1 MLRDLCAGSLD
12 QTPLKRDNI
21 TPEEVVEVI
30 KDYRAKKI
38 EYKRYQED
46 ETNAEQAIKDKLTE
60 FERIFSTTSNEMEWE
75 EIRTAALKNL
85 GSEKGLRDWDKI
97 KKWVMRTNN
106 FLRLGRRIISLA
118 EQGAIL
124 QEYTTL
130 NDDFTKD

>member
-1 MLRDLCAGSLD
+1 MLRDLCVFGIFQAGSLD

-97 KKWVMRTNN
+97 KKWDMNHKTDEK
-106 FLRLGRRIISLA
+106 LA
-118 EQGAIL
+118 EKKRQKEE
-124 QEYTTL
+124 QEV
-130 NDDFTKD
+130 KKK